1 MIDERAELERA
12 IRRFRPDPGIVE
24 RVFER
29 RRRHQ
34 RNSRIAAAIVAVVIS
49 AVTVGSAVGVLR
61 SRTVPVHEPPVGA
74 IQMHNGPIDV
84 FGFIGGIRALG
95 TDGIG
100 AFVVR
105 CGGTCTQ
112 IGGASWSPDGTRL
125 AFVAQCAGA
134 CGTIGAQYHGI
145 RIVTQD
151 GDRLILP
158 TEGVGPL
165 AWSPDGTRIAF
176 ATDWTY
182 SPESHTLAP
191 GGGVW
196 VMNADGSDVAE
207 LTHVTNPNSI
217 SWSPDGSRL
226 VYAARGEVFIL
237 GLDGSAPVPLVH
249 GDGAAWSPDGDTI
262 AYLSRCD
269 VRATTPEGL
278 HDRSLVDLRS
288 VQPETAGCIVHGAL
302 ALVWSPDGRKLAALA
317 TRRSSGR
324 GVPSRLGLFEM
335 NADGSNARLVS
346 DHTNASGLTW
356 QPVP

>member
-24 RVFER
+24 RVLER

-49 AVTVGSAVGVLR
+49 AVTVGGAVAVLR
-61 SRTVPVHEPPVGA
+61 SRAVPVHEPPVGA

-84 FGFIGGIRALG
+84 FGYIGGIRAIG
-95 TDGIG
+95 TDGTRSMI
-100 AFVVR
+100 VR
-105 CGGTCTQ
+105 CGGDCTQ

-125 AFVAQCAGA
+125 AFDAECAGA
-134 CGTIGAQYHGI
+134 CGTIGNQYHGI
-145 RIVTQD
+145 RILGPD
-151 GDRLILP
+151 GDRLIRP
-158 TEGVGPL
+158 EESVGPL

-176 ATDWTY
+176 ATNSTY
-182 SPESHTLAP
+182 SPETRTFAP

-196 VMNADGSDVAE
+196 VMSADGSDVAE
-207 LTHVTNPNSI
+207 LTHANGPRTI

-226 VYAARGEVFIL
+226 LYVEGHQVFIL
-237 GLDGSAPVPLVH
+237 GLDGSAPVHLVRA
-249 GDGAAWSPDGDTI
+249 DDAAWSPDGDTI

-269 VRATTPEGL
+269 VRATTSEGL

-288 VQPETAGCIVHGAL
+288 VKPETARCSGGGV
-302 ALVWSPDGRKLAALA
+302 VWSPDGRKLAALA
-317 TRRSSGR
+317 FRRSADNVYRSQ
-324 GVPSRLGLFEM
+324 GLFEM

-346 DHTNASGLTW
+346 DHTSAYGLTW

>member
-1 MIDERAELERA
+1 MIDERVELERA
-12 IRRFRPDPGIVE
+12 VRRFRPDPGIVE
-24 RVFER
+24 RVLER
-29 RRRHQ
+29 RRRQQ
-34 RNSRIAAAIVAVVIS
+34 RNSRIAAAIVAVVIFG
-49 AVTVGSAVGVLR
+49 ATVGGAVAVLR
-61 SRTVPVHEPPVGA
+61 SRTVPAREPPVGA

-84 FGFIGGIRALG
+84 FGFIGGIRAIG

-100 AFVVR
+100 SVVVR
-105 CGGTCTQ
+105 CGGSCTE

-125 AFVAQCAGA
+125 AFVAECAGA
-134 CGTIGAQYHGI
+134 CGTIGNPYHGI
-145 RIVTQD
+145 RILAPD

-182 SPESHTLAP
+182 SPESRTLAP

-196 VMNADGSDVAE
+196 TMSADGSDVAE
-207 LTHVTNPNSI
+207 LTHATSPDSI

-226 VYAARGEVFIL
+226 LYTNGGKVFIL
-237 GLDGSAPVPLVH
+237 GLDGSAPVPLVR

-278 HDRSLVDLRS
+278 HDLSLVDLRS
-288 VQPETAGCIVHGAL
+288 VKPETARCDRHGKV
-302 ALVWSPDGRKLAALA
+302 VWSPDGRKLAALA
-317 TRRSSGR
+317 IRRSAGNVVRSQ
-324 GVPSRLGLFEM
+324 GLFDM
-335 NADGSNARLVS
+335 NADGSDARLVS

>member
-12 IRRFRPDPGIVE
+12 VRRFQPDPGIVE
-24 RVFER
+24 RVLER
-29 RRRHQ
+29 RRRQQ
-34 RNSRIAAAIVAVVIS
+34 RNSRIAAAIVAVVVFG
-49 AVTVGSAVGVLR
+49 ATVGGAVAVLR
-61 SRTVPVHEPPVGA
+61 SRTVPVHEPPIGA
-74 IQMHNGPIDV
+74 IHMHNGPIDV
-84 FGFIGGIRALG
+84 FGYIGGIRAIG

-105 CGGTCTQ
+105 CGGSCTE

-125 AFVAQCAGA
+125 AFVAECAGA
-134 CGTIGAQYHGI
+134 CGTIGNPYHGI
-145 RIVTQD
+145 RILTAD

-165 AWSPDGTRIAF
+165 AWSPDGARIAF
-176 ATDWTY
+176 ATEWTY
-182 SPESHTLAP
+182 SPETHTSAP

-207 LTHVTNPNSI
+207 LTHATSPNSI

-226 VYAARGEVFIL
+226 LYTDGGDVFIL
-237 GLDGSAPVPLVH
+237 GLDGSAPVPLVR
-249 GDGAAWSPDGDTI
+249 GDVAAWSPDGDTI

-288 VQPETAGCIVHGAL
+288 VKPEAAGCDRHGEV
-302 ALVWSPDGRKLAALA
+302 VWSPDGRKLAAFA
-317 TRRSSGR
+317 IRRSAGNVARSE
-324 GVPSRLGLFEM
+324 GLFEM
-335 NADGSNARLVS
+335 NADGSDARLVS
-346 DHTNASGLTW
+346 DHPRASGLTW

>member
-12 IRRFRPDPGIVE
+12 VRRFRPDPGIVE
-24 RVFER
+24 RVHER
-29 RRRHQ
+29 RRRQQ
-34 RNSRIAAAIVAVVIS
+34 RNSRIAAAIVAVVIFG
-49 AVTVGSAVGVLR
+49 ATVGGAVAVLR
-61 SRTVPVHEPPVGA
+61 SRTLPVHEPPVGA

-84 FGFIGGIRALG
+84 FGYIGGIRSVG
-95 TDGIG
+95 TDGTVSS
-100 AFVVR
+100 VVR
-105 CGGTCTQ
+105 CGGACTE

-125 AFVAQCAGA
+125 AFVAECAGA
-134 CGTIGAQYHGI
+134 CASIGHPYHGI
-145 RIVTQD
+145 RIFDQD

-158 TEGVGPL
+158 TEFVGAL

-176 ATDWTY
+176 ATDVTY
-182 SPESHTLAP
+182 SPETRTTTP

-196 VMNADGSDVAE
+196 IMSADGSDVAQ
-207 LTHVTNPNSI
+207 LTHATSPNSI

-226 VYAARGEVFIL
+226 VYTDRREVFIL
-237 GLDGSAPVPLVH
+237 GLDGSAPVPLVR

-269 VRATTPEGL
+269 VRVTTPEGL

-288 VQPETAGCIVHGAL
+288 VKPETAGCGFLGKV
-302 ALVWSPDGRKLAALA
+302 VWSPDGKKLAASA
-317 TRRSSGR
+317 SRRSAGR
-324 GVPSRLGLFEM
+324 RVSSRVGLFDM

-346 DHTNASGLTW
+346 DHVNASGLTW

>member
-24 RVFER
+24 RVLER

-34 RNSRIAAAIVAVVIS
+34 RNSRIAAAIVAVVIF
-49 AVTVGSAVGVLR
+49 AVTVGGAVTVLR
-61 SRTVPVHEPPVGA
+61 PRTVPVHEPPVGA
-74 IQMHNGPIDV
+74 IQMHNGPIHV
-84 FGFIGGIRALG
+84 FGWIHGIRAIG

-100 AFVVR
+100 AWVVR
-105 CGGTCTQ
+105 CGGSCTE

-125 AFVAQCAGA
+125 AFAAECAGA
-134 CGTIGAQYHGI
+134 CATIGSQYHGI
-145 RIVTQD
+145 RILAPD

-176 ATDWTY
+176 ATDWDY
-182 SPESHTLAP
+182 SPESRTFAP
-191 GGGVW
+191 KGGVW

-207 LTHVTNPNSI
+207 LAHVTSPNSI

-226 VYAARGEVFIL
+226 VYAAHGEVFIL
-237 GLDGSAPVPLVH
+237 GLDGSAPVPLVR
-249 GDGAAWSPDGDTI
+249 GGGAAWSPDGHAI

-269 VRATTPEGL
+269 VRTTTPEGF

-288 VQPETAGCIVHGAL
+288 VQPETAGCRDGG

-317 TRRSSGR
+317 S
-324 GVPSRLGLFEM
+324 GLFEM

-346 DHTNASGLTW
+346 DHPNASGLTW
-356 QPVP
+356 QPVL

>member
-1 MIDERAELERA
+1 MMDERAELERA

-24 RVFER
+24 RVLER
-29 RRRHQ
+29 RRRQQ
-34 RNSRIAAAIVAVVIS
+34 RNSRVAAAIVAVVIF
-49 AVTVGSAVGVLR
+49 AVTVGGAVAVLR
-61 SRTVPVHEPPVGA
+61 PRTVPVHEPPVGA
-74 IQMHNGPIDV
+74 VQMHNGPIDV
-84 FGFIGGIRALG
+84 FGYIGGIRAIG
-95 TDGIG
+95 TDGFG

-105 CGGTCTQ
+105 CGGSCTE
-112 IGGASWSPDGTRL
+112 IAGASWSPDGTRL
-125 AFVAQCAGA
+125 AFDAECAGA
-134 CGTIGAQYHGI
+134 CGTIGQPYHGI
-145 RIVTQD
+145 RILTQE

-176 ATDWTY
+176 ATDWDY
-182 SPESHTLAP
+182 SPESPTFAHDV
-191 GGGVW
+191 GVW

-207 LTHVTNPNSI
+207 LTHASNPNSI

-226 VYAARGEVFIL
+226 VYAAHGEVFIV
-237 GLDGSAPVPLVH
+237 GLDGSAPVPLVP
-249 GDGAAWSPDGDTI
+249 GRGAAWSPDGHTI

-288 VQPETAGCIVHGAL
+288 VQPQTGRCRDGM
-302 ALVWSPDGRKLAALA
+302 LVWSPDGRKLAALA
-317 TRRSSGR
+317 T
-324 GVPSRLGLFEM
+324 GLFEM

-346 DHTNASGLTW
+346 DHTNASRMTW

>member
-1 MIDERAELERA
+1 MIDERIELERA
-12 IRRFRPDPGIVE
+12 VRRFRPEPGIVE

-29 RRRHQ
+29 RRRQQ
-34 RNSRIAAAIVAVVIS
+34 RNSRIAAAIVAVVIFG
-49 AVTVGSAVGVLR
+49 ATVGGAVAALR
-61 SRTVPVHEPPVGA
+61 SKTVPVHEPPVGA

-84 FGFIGGIRALG
+84 FGYLGGIRAIG
-95 TDGIG
+95 TDGVG

-105 CGGTCTQ
+105 CFGDCTE

-125 AFVAQCAGA
+125 AFDAECAGA
-134 CGTIGAQYHGI
+134 CATIGSPYHGI
-145 RIVTQD
+145 HILAPD
-151 GDRLILP
+151 GDRVILP

-182 SPESHTLAP
+182 SPESRIRTFAP

-196 VMNADGSDVAE
+196 VMNADGSEVAE
-207 LTHVTNPNSI
+207 LAHVTNPNSI

-226 VYAARGEVFIL
+226 VYAAHGEVFIL
-237 GLDGSAPVPLVH
+237 GLDGSAPVPLVS
-249 GDGAAWSPDGDTI
+249 GYGAAWSPDGDTI

-288 VQPETAGCIVHGAL
+288 VQPEIARCHVHGV
-302 ALVWSPDGRKLAALA
+302 LVWSPDGRKLAALA
-317 TRRSSGR
+317 M
-324 GVPSRLGLFEM
+324 GLFEM
-335 NADGSNARLVS
+335 NADGSNPRLVS
-346 DHTNASGLTW
+346 DYTGASGLTW